1 MKITNGKDFWAGL
14 MFIGFGL
21 GFMIVANNYAM
32 GNAVR
37 MGPAYFPTVLGG
49 MLAVLGAAIF
59 FRAFVSKISHPL
71 GVFPFRLWFV
81 VGGLVLGVFAFYT
94 QVPRDGGAV
103 EKIAHE
109 LLSGVAIGLLFAAF
123 GPRSLWVIL
132 VSVVVFGYMLK
143 PLGLVVASG
152 LLIFGSAWGGH
163 EFKTKEVA
171 ILFVLLAVF
180 SVFAFVKGLGL
191 PMNIWP
197 AFLE

>member
-32 GNAVR
+32 GTAVR

-49 MLAVLGAAIF
+49 MLAVLGAAVF
-59 FRAFVSKISHPL
+59 FRAFVSKIPHPL
-71 GVFPFRLWFV
+71 AVFPFRLWFV

-163 EFKTKEVA
+163 EFKTKEVT

>member
-32 GNAVR
+32 GTAVR

-49 MLAVLGAAIF
+49 MLAVLGAAVF
-59 FRAFVSKISHPL
+59 FRAFVSKIPHPL
-71 GVFPFRLWFV
+71 AVFPFRLWFV

-94 QVPRDGGAV
+94 QVPRDGGEV

-143 PLGLVVASG
+143 PLGLVLAAG

-163 EFKTKEVA
+163 EFKPKEVTF
-171 ILFVLLAVF
+171 LFVALAIF